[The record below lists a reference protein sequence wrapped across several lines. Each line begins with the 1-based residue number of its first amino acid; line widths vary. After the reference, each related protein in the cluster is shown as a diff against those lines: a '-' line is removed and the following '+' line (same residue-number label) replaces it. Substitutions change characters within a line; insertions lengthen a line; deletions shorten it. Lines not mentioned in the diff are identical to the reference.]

1 MLPNTTPTRLGTG
14 SGTIAFCSSSST
26 LYGFDNQSTG
36 FGFYTMS
43 VDNNGVQQTGIASG
57 LIVGAANITCDAN
70 VIYASTGYAVNPLTN
85 TQLGTFFNML
95 GAKAVAVDDGNDKV
109 FFLNTATSNNA
120 VSVVGFDQTSYTQ
133 TGTLSVTAATSPG
146 RDLVRWGPNGL
157 AVATQNQVLLLS
169 GTLP

>member
-1 MLPNTTPTRLGTG
+1 
-14 SGTIAFCSSSST
+14 
-26 LYGFDNQSTG
+26 
-36 FGFYTMS
+36 MS